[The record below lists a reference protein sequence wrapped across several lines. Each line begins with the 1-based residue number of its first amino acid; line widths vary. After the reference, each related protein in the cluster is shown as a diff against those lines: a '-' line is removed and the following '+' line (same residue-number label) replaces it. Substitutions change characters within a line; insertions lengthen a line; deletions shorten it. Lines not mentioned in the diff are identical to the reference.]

1 MSNLN
6 CKQNQ
11 PECGKNHQ
19 GCNLVN
25 KRRKD
30 ENHQVGYNGCSNTTT
45 IRSGCFVQTCRYDQ
59 KIVVQTFQRG

>member
-1 MSNLN
+1 MSNLK
-6 CKQNQ
+6 CSPNQ
-11 PECGKNHQ
+11 HEYDHNHQ

-30 ENHQVGYNGCSNTTT
+30 EYHQVGDNGCSNTTT
-45 IRSGCFVQTCRYDQ
+45 IRSDHFIQTCRYDQ